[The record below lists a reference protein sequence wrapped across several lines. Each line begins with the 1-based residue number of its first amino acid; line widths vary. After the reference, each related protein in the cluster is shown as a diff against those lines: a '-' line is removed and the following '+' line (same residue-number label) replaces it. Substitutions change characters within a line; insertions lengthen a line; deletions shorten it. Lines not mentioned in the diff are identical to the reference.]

1 MAEEDEYGFCPNC
14 KAPNIHIS
22 ELGEENGIVV
32 CKHCYQSVKDLTPMA
47 DIEEK
52 YWKKVLEWANETSQ
66 FHIDNTISMKR
77 QMMSE
82 YIEEEVAQAKQNGI
96 QEAIEKTI
104 KEFLTGKRCINC
116 GDKRTD
122 KEMKNN
128 PHTDTCPK
136 CWEEE

>member
-1 MAEEDEYGFCPNC
+1 
-14 KAPNIHIS
+14 
-22 ELGEENGIVV
+22 
-32 CKHCYQSVKDLTPMA
+32 MA
-47 DIEEK
+47 DIEEML
-52 YWKKVLEWANETSQ
+52 KK
-66 FHIDNTISMKR
+66 ITISTG
-77 QMMSE
+77 E
-82 YIEEEVAQAKQNGI
+82 YVCLLYDNMPLNMEFLNELVEKAHQNGI

-104 KEFLTGKRCINC
+104 KEFLTGKRCIMC